1 MRGRRD
7 CAVVVRSAFS
17 ETGLKNKVKV
27 IINLHPKPKPNCKN
41 VIPVNKL

>member
-17 ETGLKNKVKV
+17 ETGLKKVKV